1 MEKFGKKE
9 NVKDFWKVFCKYEDF
24 FRNSHHLGT
33 DMKSSCVKAGRDL
46 GNRPGETKGLATVT
60 KLLNGRRSTLAP
72 ESGGMV
78 IGRRLGMMFQ

>member
-1 MEKFGKKE
+1 MSKTFGKCFA
-9 NVKDFWKVFCKYEDF
+9 NMRTF

-46 GNRPGETKGLATVT
+46 GRWPGETKGLATVT
-60 KLLNGRRSTLAP
+60 NLLNGRRSTLAP